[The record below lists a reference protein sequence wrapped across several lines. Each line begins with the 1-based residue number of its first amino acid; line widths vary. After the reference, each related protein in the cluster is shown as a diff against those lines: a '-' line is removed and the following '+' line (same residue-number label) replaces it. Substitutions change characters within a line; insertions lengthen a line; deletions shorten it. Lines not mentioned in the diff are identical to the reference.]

1 MKKISKTAMSVIVAT
16 VLCLGVSENSG
27 AQVMRKGSMN
37 LFFGYGAPNIAR
49 SYVKGLE
56 TPTTTEIVASGR
68 GPFTFTGQY
77 AASNKLAV
85 GVQFGYQSGLSAPL
99 SWEQPNNVGGTD
111 TRRYTMH
118 MRIYTFMAKADFHYT
133 KGRFLDVYSG
143 ASVGY
148 GIAHVQYNGTED
160 PEAIKDF
167 GSLKGLAYSINAIG
181 FRVMLPQHVGAFAE
195 FGYGVLGFA
204 TVGISVKTGG

>member
-1 MKKISKTAMSVIVAT
+1 MKKISQTATSVIIIFIF
-16 VLCLGVSENSG
+16 CLGFFANSS
-27 AQVMRKGSMN
+27 AQVMNKGSMN
-37 LFFGYGAPNIAR
+37 LFFGLGAPNIAR

-68 GPFTFTGQY
+68 GPLTFTSQY

-99 SWEQPNNVGGTD
+99 SWEQPNSAGGTN
-111 TRRYTMH
+111 TRKYTMH
-118 MRIYTFMAKADFHYT
+118 MRVYTLMAKADFHYT

-143 ASVGY
+143 VSLGY
-148 GIAHVQYNGTED
+148 GIAHVQYSGTED

-167 GSLKGLAYSINAIG
+167 GSLKGFAYSVNAIG
-181 FRVMLPQHVGAFAE
+181 FRIMLPQHIGAFAE
-195 FGYGVLGFA
+195 FGYGVIGIA
-204 TVGISVKTGG
+204 TVGVSIKTGG